1 MLVERWR
8 LTSVNEELVGDARM
22 IDIMYRTGKYG
33 SKNFKVCK
41 HSLKTT
47 DTDRFSKI
55 SHHYPLSL
63 IPNNQKK
70 WHSRSTAYWDSRIV
84 PQGQGLI
91 AGREWTV

>member
-1 MLVERWR
+1 MLLESKR

-22 IDIMYRTGKYG
+22 VYIMYRTGKYG

-41 HSLKTT
+41 HSLKI
-47 DTDRFSKI
+47 TDRFSN
-55 SHHYPLSL
+55 HYPLSL
-63 IPNNQKK
+63 ILNNKKK
-70 WHSRSTAYWDSRIV
+70 WHSHSTAYWDSHIV